1 MAIPVRSE
9 QHVAARAG
17 TAGLRWYICALLF
30 FATTINYIDRQVFS
44 ILAPDLQRSIGWN
57 EEQYGD
63 IVTAFH
69 AAYAI
74 GLLLVGRL
82 MDAIGTRA
90 GFALIMVVW
99 SLAAMA
105 HSLASSAMT
114 FAIARFALGL
124 GEAGN
129 FPASIKTVA
138 EWFPKRERAFATGIF
153 NAGSNVGAII
163 APLTVPW
170 LALTFGWRWA
180 FIVTGAVGFVWLI
193 FWQRLY
199 RRPEEHERL
208 SSSELAHIRE
218 DPEETVETVGW
229 KRVLPLRQTWAFS
242 LGKFMTDP
250 IWWLYLYWLAKFLN
264 QNYGVPLAGLALPI
278 VVVYLAADVGSVFGG
293 WFSSTLIKSGWSVN
307 KARKTAMLVCAL
319 CVVPVMYAPHA
330 TNMWTAVAVIGLA
343 AAAHQGW
350 SANLFTLTSDVF
362 PRRAV
367 GSVVGLGGMCGAIG
381 GMFVAQLAG
390 KILQMTGSYVLLFI
404 IAGSMYLIALAVI
417 HMLAP
422 RLDPVNI
429 E

>member
-390 KILQMTGSYVLLFI
+390 KILQVTGSYVLLFI

>member
-9 QHVAARAG
+9 ERIAAKRG

-44 ILAPDLQRSIGWN
+44 ILAPDLQRTIGWN
-57 EEQYGD
+57 EEQYGN
-63 IVTAFH
+63 IITAFH

-82 MDAIGTRA
+82 MDTIGTRA

-99 SLAAMA
+99 SFAAMA

-114 FAIARFALGL
+114 FAIARFALGI

-170 LALTFGWRWA
+170 LALSFGWKWA

-199 RRPEEHERL
+199 RRPEEHPQL
-208 SSSELAHIRE
+208 SSAELAHIRQ
-218 DPEETVETVGW
+218 DPSEAIETIGW
-229 KRVLPLRQTWAFS
+229 KRVLPLRQTWAFAA
-242 LGKFMTDP
+242 GKFMTDP

-278 VVVYLAADVGSVFGG
+278 VVVYLAADIGSVFGG
-293 WFSSTLIKSGWSVN
+293 WFSSKLIKIGWSIN

-350 SANLFTLTSDVF
+350 SANLFTLTSDIF

-367 GSVVGLGGMCGAIG
+367 GSVVGLGGMFGAIG

-390 KILQMTGSYVLLFI
+390 NILQMTGSYVILFI
-404 IAGSMYLIALAVI
+404 IAGSMYLLALAVI

-422 RLDPVNI
+422 RLDPVSI
-429 E
+429 D